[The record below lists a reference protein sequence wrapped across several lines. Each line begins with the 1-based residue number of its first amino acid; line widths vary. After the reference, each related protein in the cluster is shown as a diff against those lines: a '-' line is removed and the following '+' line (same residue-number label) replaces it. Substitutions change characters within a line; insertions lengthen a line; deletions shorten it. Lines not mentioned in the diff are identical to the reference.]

1 MTQYNEHQGRVA
13 VITGGCGG
21 IGLGIARRLRSVGA
35 SVDVLD
41 ITDAPRGDVGTANG
55 IRFHRLDIAKES
67 EVDGAFD
74 RIHALS
80 GRLDYLVCC
89 AAIFRPKPFLELEPE
104 QWRET
109 LRVNLTGCFLPCRAA
124 LRYMRP
130 QKFGRIVLFSS
141 MLARTGAVNGAHYA
155 SSKGGILGLARA
167 VALEVAADNIRVNT
181 VSPGITNTPQPRAFL
196 SNTEFAE
203 RASRIPLRRI
213 GEINDMVDACMF
225 LLSDDSSYLV
235 GQDLRVNGG
244 ASLW

>member
-1 MTQYNEHQGRVA
+1 
-13 VITGGCGG
+13 
-21 IGLGIARRLRSVGA
+21 
-35 SVDVLD
+35 
-41 ITDAPRGDVGTANG
+41 
-55 IRFHRLDIAKES
+55 
-67 EVDGAFD
+67 
-74 RIHALS
+74 
-80 GRLDYLVCC
+80 
-89 AAIFRPKPFLELEPE
+89 
-104 QWRET
+104 
-109 LRVNLTGCFLPCRAA
+109 
-124 LRYMRP
+124 
-130 QKFGRIVLFSS
+130 